1 METLD
6 PNESILSPEKSID
19 QSSTS
24 KPVVQVSTP
33 EFKNPASPYTALKSS
48 LQEGVGSS
56 PEKIKFFGPR
66 FMTIW
71 VMPIALT
78 GIVMEFLFVSPLRN
92 SNPFS

>member
-1 METLD
+1 METQES
-6 PNESILSPEKSID
+6 NETFLSHEKSIS
-19 QSSTS
+19 QSSAS

-48 LQEGVGSS
+48 LKEGVGNS

-66 FMTIW
+66 FMSIW